1 VPNRFSKIHLPRF
14 TGEVRVGFEVTV
26 RMLACEDASALVVR
40 QMHSLKLISADA
52 FNSVMPSQPLVQ
64 KREIRVEKIE
74 NASILLEDRLK
85 EQFRLFEHGGAKRF
99 VKPREK
105 FRIRRGV
112 FIAAQL
118 QPLPGKILNQGA
130 SFAIL

>member
-1 VPNRFSKIHLPRF
+1 MN
-14 TGEVRVGFEVTV
+14 
-26 RMLACEDASALVVR
+26 
-40 QMHSLKLISADA
+40 SLKLIAADA
-52 FNSVMPSQPLVQ
+52 ADAVMTSQPLVQ

-74 NASILLEDRLK
+74 NASILLDDRLK

-112 FIAAQL
+112 FQAAQL
-118 QPLPGKILNQGA
+118 QPLPGKILDQGVR
-130 SFAIL
+130 FAIL